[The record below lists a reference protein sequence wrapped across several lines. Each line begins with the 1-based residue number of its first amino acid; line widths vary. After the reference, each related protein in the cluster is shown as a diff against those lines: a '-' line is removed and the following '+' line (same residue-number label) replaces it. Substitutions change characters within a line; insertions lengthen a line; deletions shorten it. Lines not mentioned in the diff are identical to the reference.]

1 MGRWVVNVSLQIL
14 SEVCS
19 SVDFKLPLHE
29 HINNVSFIFL
39 HCTDPHPFE
48 ESGELLLHVRMGYFW
63 HSNGCSPDTK
73 CCITRQGGI
82 PCHVIRRS
90 LSFCVPDASSELGWA
105 ILSTRTWKLSK
116 RNHIYSSHVFP
127 FHRGTSSD
135 FLTLFLLVP
144 TQILL
149 YSWVIIH
156 MLINLLSC
164 KPMCLTFC

>member
-1 MGRWVVNVSLQIL
+1 MSLKIL

-19 SVDFKLPLHE
+19 SLGFKLLLQE
-29 HINNVSFIFL
+29 HTNNVSFIFL
-39 HCTDPHPFE
+39 HCTNPHPFE
-48 ESGELLLHVRMGYFW
+48 ESRELLLHVRTGYSW
-63 HSNGCSPDTK
+63 HANGCSPDTK

-105 ILSTRTWKLSK
+105 VLSTRTWKLSQS
-116 RNHIYSSHVFP
+116 NHIYSSHAPVPQKYILWLSHLVF
-127 FHRGTSSD
+127 T
-135 FLTLFLLVP
+135 LLVP

-164 KPMCLTFC
+164 KLMCLIFC